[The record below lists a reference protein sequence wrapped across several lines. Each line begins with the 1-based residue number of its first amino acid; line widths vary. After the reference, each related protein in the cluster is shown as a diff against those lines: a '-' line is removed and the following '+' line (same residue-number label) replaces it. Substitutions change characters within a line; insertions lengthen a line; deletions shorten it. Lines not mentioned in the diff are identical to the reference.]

1 MKKANRY
8 SPILWAAVAVGLS
21 GTQPVMAAA
30 IHGASANLSYSVAS
44 IVNLTNPGDLSG
56 LQIAGSFQQ
65 IDSPVY
71 DGGDYSW
78 SEIIGDGSVSAQ
90 NPALSSDSAFSY
102 RFAVDTS
109 LNSGVLNSHHLGWYG
124 LEFTNLGSDVYSIS
138 VRLTYVL
145 QAAVTGESGTGSVSV
160 DYFSTDGQTIAGYDR
175 ADAWLGAPIAAS
187 FGQSDIFNF
196 ELAAGEAQGLF
207 ADVVIESHLEASPV
221 PLPAAAWSF
230 LAGLLGFLGVKKRR
244 SEPLAAK
251 RNADSSWRNSLT
263 FMSRT

>member
-1 MKKANRY
+1 MKIANKH
-8 SPILWAAVAVGLS
+8 SPIPWVAVAVGLC
-21 GTQPVMAAA
+21 GAQPVMAAA
-30 IHGASANLSYSVAS
+30 TQNASANLSYSVAS

-65 IDSPVY
+65 IDTPVY

-78 SEIIGDGSVSAQ
+78 SDIVGDGSVSAQ
-90 NPALSSDSAFSY
+90 NPGLSAAGAFSY

-109 LNSGVLNSHHLGWYG
+109 LNSGALNSHHLGWYG

-138 VRLTYVL
+138 VRLDYDL
-145 QAAVTGESGTGSVSV
+145 QVAVTGENGTGSVSV
-160 DYFSTDGQTIAGYDR
+160 DYFSSDGQTLAGYER

-187 FGQSDIFNF
+187 IGQSDAFNF

-230 LAGLLGFLGVKKRR
+230 LAGLMGLLGIKKRR
-244 SEPLAAK
+244 SEHGAA
-251 RNADSSWRNSLT
+251 RISPDNRVAQSCHIQ
-263 FMSRT
+263 

>member
-1 MKKANRY
+1 MKQTNRY
-8 SPILWAAVAVGLS
+8 RPILWAAVAVGLS

-90 NPALSSDSAFSY
+90 NPAFSSDGAFSY
-102 RFAVDTS
+102 RFFVDAS
-109 LNSGVLNSHHLGWYG
+109 LNAGVLDSHHLGWYG

-138 VRLTYVL
+138 VRLTYDL
-145 QAAVTGESGTGSVSV
+145 QTAVTGEKGTGSVSV
-160 DYFSTDGQTIAGYDR
+160 DYFSTDGQTIAGYGR
-175 ADAWLGAPIAAS
+175 ADAWLGAPIATII
-187 FGQSDIFNF
+187 GQSDVFNF

-230 LAGLLGFLGVKKRR
+230 LAGLLGLLGIKKRR
-244 SEPLAAK
+244 SEPLMAE
-251 RNADSSWRNSLT
+251 RNAKNSLCNSLP
-263 FMSRT
+263 FIA